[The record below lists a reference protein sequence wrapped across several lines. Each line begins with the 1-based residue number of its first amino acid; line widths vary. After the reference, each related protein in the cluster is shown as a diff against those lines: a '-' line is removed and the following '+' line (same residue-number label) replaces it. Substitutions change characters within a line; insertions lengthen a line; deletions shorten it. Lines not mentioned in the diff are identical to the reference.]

1 MKKKSNNKE
10 GRGNME
16 RVEGKNRMEPFEC
29 KAGEGSET
37 AVVGEWVLEKGGAKA
52 FTVVVIIVSSIFRY
66 FYLLEC

>member
-1 MKKKSNNKE
+1 MHTLFQERQRSRENVTMKKKSNNKE

-37 AVVGEWVLEKGGAKA
+37 AV
-52 FTVVVIIVSSIFRY
+52 
-66 FYLLEC
+66 